1 MKLEQARYI
10 VAVYRTGSITQ
21 AAKDL
26 YLSQP
31 NISNS
36 LKNLEQE
43 LGFKILTRSQ
53 NGAQFTEKGLSLVR
67 HCQSILDEID
77 HIEDLQ
83 NQSSRLEF
91 VIISP
96 SYPPRKN
103 AFVRLCNELSEL
115 NKYHLVMHYAQQYE
129 AYRLISNNQADLA
142 VLLSTNIRSCEEQ
155 NELRRRGLSY
165 THLCRIPCNINLAA
179 DHPILQKEKFNLQDL
194 WAYPFV
200 NYDYDDYHSPYTNTP
215 HVSFI
220 NPDKLIRVGN
230 GDERIYLIT
239 HTHAYGIGAVIPPDD
254 DDAKNSLRR
263 IPIPPDWF
271 MLDCGYLQSLDR
283 PLTAEAQRYVQLLKE
298 ELDFLKDIPGLPEE

>member
-96 SYPPRKN
+96 SYPPSKN

-115 NKYHLVMHYAQQYE
+115 NKYHLVMHYAQQQHKPGRGSSDTPKGE
-129 AYRLISNNQADLA
+129 VQSTGPLGISVRQLRL
-142 VLLSTNIRSCEEQ
+142 R
-155 NELRRRGLSY
+155 
-165 THLCRIPCNINLAA
+165 
-179 DHPILQKEKFNLQDL
+179 
-194 WAYPFV
+194 
-200 NYDYDDYHSPYTNTP
+200 
-215 HVSFI
+215 
-220 NPDKLIRVGN
+220 
-230 GDERIYLIT
+230 
-239 HTHAYGIGAVIPPDD
+239 
-254 DDAKNSLRR
+254 
-263 IPIPPDWF
+263 
-271 MLDCGYLQSLDR
+271 
-283 PLTAEAQRYVQLLKE
+283 
-298 ELDFLKDIPGLPEE
+298 